1 MPSIMKKPNL
11 KEIKMKTLITAIA
24 LIATATTASAFSC
37 TNKIENI
44 NGKFV
49 YTEIIC
55 NGKVA
60 PQSTVDNHTFMINNP
75 EKDREETKEETVTI
89 TVATP
94 PSKVVDETPV
104 VVVNKPTINTGGNYN
119 GGWKPFRPSRPSR
132 PSGQPN
138 CGVRCNS
145 F

>member
-1 MPSIMKKPNL
+1 
-11 KEIKMKTLITAIA
+11 MKTLITTIA
-24 LIATATTASAFSC
+24 LLATATTANAFSC
-37 TNKIENI
+37 SNKIENI

-75 EKDREETKEETVTI
+75 ENEKEEIKEEPVTI

-94 PSKVVDETPV
+94 PVKAVVKKPVKVVVKSTSR
-104 VVVNKPTINTGGNYN
+104 TFTGGGFRRTSRIPHYGNN
-119 GGWKPFRPSRPSR
+119 PFRR
-132 PSGQPN
+132 
-138 CGVRCNS
+138 
-145 F
+145 